1 MPSSPSPG
9 MRRLGARLARPL
21 VVPVVLAWCLLLLG
35 ATGVAAHAGVVLTD
49 PVDGAR
55 LPASP
60 QVVMVRFSEPVT
72 LAPGGL
78 RVVRPD
84 GSLADIGPETL
95 TGTDVRQAI
104 EPLADGWYVMAW
116 SIVSA
121 DGHPLHGSVTFAV
134 GDADEAVR
142 PLPPDIPSALETAEW
157 LTRGIADLAMLAGV
171 GALFAWVALGART
184 RRVAMLRSGALVLAA
199 VGVVAWLGVEVT
211 DAGTGWL
218 STVHALAAIA
228 RAALLV
234 LAVVLLHV
242 RPARE
247 RGALLSAAL
256 ALATLAIGGHATGSP
271 LTSLT
276 LAVHLLAGITWLGAA
291 PAVALVLRDRSVPD
305 EPDALDT
312 VRRFSRTATLTLVLV
327 FGGGVASALLLTN
340 GLESGLTVYV
350 WIALAKLAVV
360 GLAALLG
367 FLGRRGLTAGAG
379 RSRYRRLFLT
389 DGLLLIVVAGL
400 SAALT
405 LVGPHEGAAGHDG
418 HDRRA
423 PRCALSLSSGGAAV
437 VLDPGRPGTNAV
449 GVTGPATDV
458 REVRLSLAHEFAGGA
473 ATEVTLEPT
482 DGTWTGSV
490 VLPFTGDWTATLA
503 VRLDAFTEQQGS
515 CTIPVSP

>member
-1 MPSSPSPG
+1 
-9 MRRLGARLARPL
+9 
-21 VVPVVLAWCLLLLG
+21 
-35 ATGVAAHAGVVLTD
+35 
-49 PVDGAR
+49 
-55 LPASP
+55 
-60 QVVMVRFSEPVT
+60 
-72 LAPGGL
+72 
-78 RVVRPD
+78 
-84 GSLADIGPETL
+84 
-95 TGTDVRQAI
+95 
-104 EPLADGWYVMAW
+104 
-116 SIVSA
+116 
-121 DGHPLHGSVTFAV
+121 
-134 GDADEAVR
+134 
-142 PLPPDIPSALETAEW
+142 
-157 LTRGIADLAMLAGV
+157 GIADLAMLAGV

-350 WIALAKLAVV
+350 WIALAKLTVV
-360 GLAALLG
+360 
-367 FLGRRGLTAGAG
+367 
-379 RSRYRRLFLT
+379 
-389 DGLLLIVVAGL
+389 
-400 SAALT
+400 
-405 LVGPHEGAAGHDG
+405 
-418 HDRRA
+418 
-423 PRCALSLSSGGAAV
+423 
-437 VLDPGRPGTNAV
+437 
-449 GVTGPATDV
+449 
-458 REVRLSLAHEFAGGA
+458 
-473 ATEVTLEPT
+473 
-482 DGTWTGSV
+482 
-490 VLPFTGDWTATLA
+490 
-503 VRLDAFTEQQGS
+503 
-515 CTIPVSP
+515 